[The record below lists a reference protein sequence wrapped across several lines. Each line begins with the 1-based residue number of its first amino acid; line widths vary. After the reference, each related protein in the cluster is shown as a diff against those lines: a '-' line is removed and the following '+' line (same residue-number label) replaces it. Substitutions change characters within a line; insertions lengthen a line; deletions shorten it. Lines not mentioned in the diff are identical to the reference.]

1 MKNIRNLLWIV
12 YLVVGTIIGIIYL
25 KSDFD
30 PINTEKEFD
39 MFSAFVVYPQV
50 QDRQP
55 LACKAQVVKQFKS
68 YTMITDSSGNKFS
81 VRSEEF
87 NQDPFYYPE
96 SLFNFINVNDS
107 IARASYC
114 DTLFLYKSNG
124 EKLPFKI
131 EFR

>member
-12 YLVVGTIIGIIYL
+12 YLVVGTIIGIVYL

-30 PINTEKEFD
+30 PINTENEFD
-39 MFSAFVVYPQV
+39 MFSALVVYPQV

-55 LACKAQVVKQFKS
+55 LACKVQVVKQFKS
-68 YTMITDSSGNKFS
+68 YAMITDSSGNKFS
-81 VRSEEF
+81 VMSEEF
-87 NQDPFYYPE
+87 NPSPGYYHLT
-96 SLFNFINVNDS
+96 LFNFIDVNDS
-107 IARASYC
+107 IARAPNC

-131 EFR
+131 KFR